1 MKNIMIFG
9 AGQAGSMIL
18 NWISGDLEI
27 LGFIDN
33 NPNLCGEYRDNI
45 KIYSAKE
52 AIEMTPSIIVIT
64 VLNKE
69 AAKEIEMQLKRLDY
83 QGIVFNINDFKKYI
97 DLRLASLRLIA
108 SEINERNLE
117 GCVAELGVYR
127 GKFAVEINKL
137 FPNKKL
143 YLFDTFQGFFTQDID
158 IEKNHGYS
166 RAKKGDFSDTSI
178 ELVKNKLPY
187 KEQVVFVKG
196 YFPESIKEDLP
207 RFCFVSL
214 DTDLYKPTYE
224 GLKVFYP
231 KLVKGGAI
239 IIHDYNSTQFPGV
252 KKAVKEF
259 CMENNVF
266 VVPLSDM
273 HGSAVLI
280 NN

>member
-1 MKNIMIFG
+1 M
-9 AGQAGSMIL
+9 
-18 NWISGDLEI
+18 D
-27 LGFIDN
+27 
-33 NPNLCGEYRDNI
+33 
-45 KIYSAKE
+45 
-52 AIEMTPSIIVIT
+52 
-64 VLNKE
+64 
-69 AAKEIEMQLKRLDY
+69 
-83 QGIVFNINDFKKYI
+83 
-97 DLRLASLRLIA
+97 
-108 SEINERNLE
+108 
-117 GCVAELGVYR
+117 
-127 GKFAVEINKL
+127 
-137 FPNKKL
+137 
-143 YLFDTFQGFFTQDID
+143 
-158 IEKNHGYS
+158 
-166 RAKKGDFSDTSI
+166 DFSDTSI
-178 ELVKNKLPY
+178 DIVKNKLPH

-259 CMENNVF
+259 CMENDVF

>member
-1 MKNIMIFG
+1 MKSIMIFG

-18 NWISGDLEI
+18 NWVSGDLEI

-33 NPNLCGEYRDNI
+33 NPNLCGKYRDNI

-69 AAKEIEMQLKRLDY
+69 AAKEIEIQLKRLDY

-108 SEINERNLE
+108 SEINEKNLE

-143 YLFDTFQGFFTQDID
+143 YLFDTFQGFFSQDID

-259 CMENNVF
+259 CVENNVF

>member
-69 AAKEIEMQLKRLDY
+69 AAKEIEIQLKRLDY

-108 SEINERNLE
+108 SEINEKNLE

-187 KEQVVFVKG
+187 KEQVLFVKG

-207 RFCFVSL
+207 KFCFVSL

-259 CMENNVF
+259 CMENDVF